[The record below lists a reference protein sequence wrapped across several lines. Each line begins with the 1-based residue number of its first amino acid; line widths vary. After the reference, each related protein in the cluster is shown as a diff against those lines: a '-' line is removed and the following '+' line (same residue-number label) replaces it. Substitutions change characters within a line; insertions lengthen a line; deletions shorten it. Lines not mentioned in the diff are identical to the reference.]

1 MEKTTEEFI
10 DDEPKIAVRCK
21 QCGRILAFK
30 LGSAS
35 GFMQLKCQYCK
46 KEFKID
52 LSMRKG
58 KIYNRKAN
66 IPLMITFV

>member
-1 MEKTTEEFI
+1 MEIEEVK
-10 DDEPKIAVRCK
+10 DSEPRIAVRCK

-35 GFMQLKCQYCK
+35 GYLQLKCQYCK
-46 KEFKID
+46 KEFKVN

-58 KIYNRKAN
+58 KIYNRTSEL
-66 IPLMITFV
+66 PLMITFV

>member
-1 MEKTTEEFI
+1 MEKQCEEI
-10 DDEPKIAVRCK
+10 MDTEPKIAVRCK

-58 KIYNRKAN
+58 QIYNRKAN